1 MSNIFAFFLTR
12 LLALGILFLTAVN
25 AAVVAKPVIL
35 GILPCISV
43 ILALCFF
50 KSSTN
55 IKNFFCVCH

>member
-12 LLALGILFLTAVN
+12 LLALGILFSTAVN

-50 KSSTN
+50 KSTN
-55 IKNFFCVCH
+55 IKKKFCLRH

>member
-12 LLALGILFLTAVN
+12 LLALGILFSTAVN
-25 AAVVAKPVIL
+25 AAVAAKPVIL

-50 KSSTN
+50 KSTN
-55 IKNFFCVCH
+55 IKKIFCLCH